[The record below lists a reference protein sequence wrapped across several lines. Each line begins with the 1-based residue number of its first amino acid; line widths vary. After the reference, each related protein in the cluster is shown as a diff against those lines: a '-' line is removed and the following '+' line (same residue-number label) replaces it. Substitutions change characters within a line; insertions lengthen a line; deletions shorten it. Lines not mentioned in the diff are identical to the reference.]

1 MKKTSRAPGHLS
13 KEAKK
18 FWKSLI
24 SEYAIEDV
32 AGLKILRVALEAFD
46 RAMEV
51 NPAFV
56 KAMLGK
62 GTVLRELKR
71 YDEALACYDAA
82 ITVEGPE
89 VVAAFYDKATLLN
102 QLGRREEAVAHY
114 NMVNQLE
121 PEFAEA
127 WHEKAHILEE
137 LGWKEEA
144 EECLKEH
151 KLISSQSGGCC
162 AS

>member
-1 MKKTSRAPGHLS
+1 
-13 KEAKK
+13 
-18 FWKSLI
+18 
-24 SEYAIEDV
+24 
-32 AGLKILRVALEAFD
+32 
-46 RAMEV
+46 
-51 NPAFV
+51 
-56 KAMLGK
+56 
-62 GTVLRELKR
+62 
-71 YDEALACYDAA
+71 CYDAA
-82 ITVEGPE
+82 IAVEGPE

-137 LGWKEEA
+137 LGRNEEA
-144 EECLKEH
+144 EECLKEY

-162 AS
+162 AR

>member
-1 MKKTSRAPGHLS
+1 
-13 KEAKK
+13 
-18 FWKSLI
+18 
-24 SEYAIEDV
+24 
-32 AGLKILRVALEAFD
+32 
-46 RAMEV
+46 
-51 NPAFV
+51 
-56 KAMLGK
+56 
-62 GTVLRELKR
+62 
-71 YDEALACYDAA
+71 
-82 ITVEGPE
+82 
-89 VVAAFYDKATLLN
+89 FYDKATLLN